1 MPRMRIAVL
10 PFNAAKDTRPALAR
24 QFAQFASEIARS
36 VSEDEIDAVNYL
48 AQFQEDGVVRAAM
61 VNPSEELNEPEMLKQ
76 FLAQAKPD
84 RLIDGLYAENANGG
98 GKLTYRVFDDPNGE
112 PAKVEEINFL
122 PGGEF
127 GVLRS
132 FINELVTV
140 AGGKLPA
147 EMDEDENLFGT
158 TDPAAFTKFLEGY
171 DTAQYIERSAGN
183 VTKDFTPD
191 PAFDALFQ
199 AIDKDADWE
208 APTLVAPQIVRLCTQ
223 YRVGNANN
231 LEAVLKKLSEKSP
244 EDGRVWYALGD
255 LKGTIGD
262 NAAAAEAF
270 EKALKFEPNE
280 PAIMTRLAVTQ
291 LSLGMP
297 VNAERNLRQAIELE
311 GEQKPSLDILSNVLV
326 QTGRAH
332 EVPVLWKEII
342 DKDPQNGL
350 AHGKYAMA
358 LLQNGRKDEAVK
370 AFDNALSTVEE
381 NLVVKRFYAPLLA
394 QEDDLDRA
402 MDFYED
408 VLDENPNDVQLMIE
422 YAQTLQ
428 KAKRDFEVPPV
439 LKNILQSN
447 PDPNTRANV
456 QAWLIELEQ
465 PKRVE
470 AVQTASEKV
479 EAGDYDGAI
488 RELKPLRNWLA
499 DYWKMWAVVAAA
511 HNHLKQYADA
521 EAAARRLLEIFPA
534 CEPGYVE
541 LNNALAG
548 QGKTDEAFNLMQIA
562 LHNMSNSLP
571 IAISY
576 ALAAKRAGNPDEAKR
591 LAKQI
596 REATNNAAEL
606 QDVLNEIEKD

>member
-1 MPRMRIAVL
+1 MRIAVL
-10 PFNAAKDTRPALAR
+10 PFNAAKDSRPALAR

-36 VSEDEIDAVNYL
+36 VSDGDIDAVNYM
-48 AQFQEDGVVRAAM
+48 AQFQEDGVVRAAL
-61 VNPSEELNEPEMLKQ
+61 VNPSEELNEPEMLQQ

-84 RLIDGLYAENANGG
+84 KLVDGLYAENPNGG
-98 GKLTYRVFDDPNGE
+98 GKLTYRVFEDPSGE
-112 PAKVEEINFL
+112 PSKTEELNFL

-132 FINELVTV
+132 FINELVSV
-140 AGGKLPA
+140 AGGKLPD
-147 EMDEDENLFGT
+147 EMLDDENLFGT
-158 TDPAAFTKFLEGY
+158 TDPGAFTKFLEGY
-171 DTAQYIERSAGN
+171 DTAQYIERSSGN
-183 VTKDFTPD
+183 VTKEFSPD
-191 PAFDALFQ
+191 PAFDALFN
-199 AIDKDADWE
+199 AIEKDPDWE
-208 APTLVAPQIVRLCTQ
+208 APMLVALQIVRLCTNF
-223 YRVGNANN
+223 RVGNANN
-231 LEAVLKKLSEKSP
+231 LETVLNKLAEKHG

-255 LKGTIGD
+255 LKATVGD
-262 NAAAAEAF
+262 NAAAADAF
-270 EKALKFEPNE
+270 EKALRFEPNE

-291 LSLGMP
+291 LNLGMP

-311 GEQKPSLDILSNVLV
+311 GDEKPSLDILSNVLV

-332 EVPVLWKEII
+332 EVPAMWKDVV
-342 DKDPQNGL
+342 DKNPQNGL
-350 AHGKYAMA
+350 AQSKYAMA
-358 LLQNGRKDEAVK
+358 LLQSGRKDEAVK
-370 AFDNALSTVEE
+370 AFDHALETVED

-408 VLDENPNDVQLMIE
+408 VLDENPNDVPLMIE

-447 PDPNTRANV
+447 PDVNTKANV

-470 AVQTASEKV
+470 AVQAASEKA
-479 EAGDYDGAI
+479 EKGDFDGAI

-499 DYWKMWAVVAAA
+499 DYWKMWAVLAAA
-511 HNHLKQYADA
+511 HNHLKQYGPA
-521 EAAARRLLEIFPA
+521 EEAARRLLEIFPA

-548 QGKTDEAFNLMQIA
+548 QGKTDEAFNLMQVA

-571 IAISY
+571 IAVSY

-596 REATNNAAEL
+596 REATNNAEEL
-606 QDVLNEIEKD
+606 QDVLAEIERD